1 MAAITE
7 WDAAYAN
14 APAIPGAE
22 AIVASW
28 APRAEAFRARIPGA
42 LDIPYG
48 PHPRE
53 RFDLFAP
60 PGRPAGLVVLF
71 HGGYW
76 KAFDKSVWS
85 WMAEG
90 ALAHGWAVALPSY
103 PLAPEARLREI
114 ARSAASAVQTA
125 AARMPGP
132 VVLSGH
138 SAGGQLACRLMC
150 AGAPLADATA
160 ARVDRVVS
168 VSGVHDLRPL
178 LRTAMNAAL
187 RLDDAEAAA
196 ESPALLTPR
205 AGLRITAWAG
215 GAELPEFRRQNALIA
230 NVWTGLGADAEAAEA
245 PGRHHFDVIDDL
257 ADPASALVARLTRA

>member
-1 MAAITE
+1 MAAIMD
-7 WDAAYAN
+7 WDSAYAN
-14 APAIPGAE
+14 AAAISGAE

-28 APRAEAFRARIPGA
+28 APRAEAFRARAPGA

-53 RFDLFAP
+53 RLDLFAP
-60 PGRPAGLVVLF
+60 PGRPAGVIVLF

-76 KAFDKSVWS
+76 KAFEKSAWS

-103 PLAPEARLREI
+103 PLAPEARISEI
-114 ARSAASAVQTA
+114 AFCAARAAKAA
-125 AARMPGP
+125 AARIPGP

-138 SAGGQLACRLMC
+138 SAGGHLACRLMC
-150 AGAPLADATA
+150 EGAALATDVT
-160 ARVDRVVS
+160 ARVARVVS

-178 LRTAMNAAL
+178 LRTAMNATL
-187 RLDDAEAAA
+187 RLDAAEAAA

-205 AGLRITAWAG
+205 EGLRLTAWVG
-215 GAELPEFRRQNALIA
+215 GAELPEFRRQTALIA
-230 NVWTGLGADAEAAEA
+230 NIWTGLGADAEAAEA
-245 PGRHHFDVIDDL
+245 PGRHHFDVIDAL
-257 ADPASALVARLTRA
+257 ADPASALVARLSGA

>member
-1 MAAITE
+1 MAAITD

-14 APAIPGAE
+14 SAAIPGAG

-28 APRAEAFRARIPGA
+28 APRAEAFRALVPGA
-42 LDIPYG
+42 LDLPYG

-60 PGRPAGLVVLF
+60 PGRPAGVVVLF

-90 ALAHGWAVALPSY
+90 ALARGWAVALPSY
-103 PLAPEARLREI
+103 PLAPEARLSEI
-114 ARSAASAVQTA
+114 AFCAGRAAEAA
-125 AARMPGP
+125 AARVPGP

-138 SAGGQLACRLMC
+138 SAGGHLACRLMC
-150 AGAPLADATA
+150 EGAPLAPEVAD
-160 ARVDRVVS
+160 RVARVVS

-178 LRTAMNAAL
+178 LRAAMNTTL
-187 RLDDAEAAA
+187 RLDAAEASA

-205 AGLRITAWAG
+205 KGLRLTAWVG

-230 NVWTGLGADAEAAEA
+230 NIWTGLGADAEALEA

-257 ADPASALVARLTRA
+257 ADPASALVARLTGA

>member
-1 MAAITE
+1 MAAITD

-14 APAIPGAE
+14 SAAIPGAE
-22 AIVASW
+22 AIIASW
-28 APRAEAFRARIPGA
+28 APRAEAFRARCHGA

-60 PGRPAGLVVLF
+60 PDRPAGLVILF

-90 ALAHGWAVALPSY
+90 ALARGWAVALPSH
-103 PLAPEARLREI
+103 PLAPELRLSEI
-114 ARSAASAVQTA
+114 GFCAALALETA
-125 AARMPGP
+125 AARVPGP

-138 SAGGQLACRLMC
+138 SAGGQLACRLTC
-150 AGAPLADATA
+150 QGALLSPSVVARLA
-160 ARVDRVVS
+160 RVVS

-178 LRTAMNAAL
+178 LRTSMNHTL
-187 RLDDAEAAA
+187 RIDDAEAAA

-205 AGLRITAWAG
+205 FGTRLTAWAG

-230 NVWTGLGADAEAAEA
+230 NIWTGLGADAEAVEA
-245 PGRHHFDVIDDL
+245 PGRHHFNVIDDF
-257 ADPASALVARLTRA
+257 ADPASALVAALTGA